1 MVKPIV
7 RDTFF
12 LSRRSTPATEADEA
26 VAADLLDTL
35 RANADRC
42 VGMAANMI
50 GISCRVIAFCDN
62 GDYTVMYNPE
72 ILKSSLP
79 NRGGVPVAGRCAPYP
94 AVPFDQGAVSKR
106 RLAVAHQNL
115 HRVDGTDHST
125 RAGSSGRDYYLKKRG
140 KQNEPIGKRPP
151 AKRGRTAGKRNT
163 LL

>member
-50 GISCRVIAFCDN
+50 G
-62 GDYTVMYNPE
+62 
-72 ILKSSLP
+72 
-79 NRGGVPVAGRCAPYP
+79 
-94 AVPFDQGAVSKR
+94 
-106 RLAVAHQNL
+106 HQL
-115 HRVDGTDHST
+115 SW
-125 RAGSSGRDYYLKKRG
+125 
-140 KQNEPIGKRPP
+140 
-151 AKRGRTAGKRNT
+151 
-163 LL
+163 